1 MKNNNQITISGAVVF
16 KDYRGKR
23 FFLLVR
29 QKEESGWEIP
39 KITVRKGESSV
50 RASIRLTGE
59 QAGMNARVL
68 EEAGRASGVATINGK
83 TISQKFYYYLML
95 YRAGAEIIGFEE
107 FAWLPYSDALKRLS
121 LKREK
126 DILRSGKDVLKTWE
140 KSHIIQNY

>member
-1 MKNNNQITISGAVVF
+1 MKNNNQITISGAMVF

-83 TISQKFYYYLML
+83 TISQKLYYYLML
-95 YRAGAEIIGFEE
+95 FRAGAEIIGFEE
-107 FAWLPYSDALKRLS
+107 FVWLPYADALKRLS

>member
-1 MKNNNQITISGAVVF
+1 MVF

-107 FAWLPYSDALKRLS
+107 FAWLPYADALKRLS